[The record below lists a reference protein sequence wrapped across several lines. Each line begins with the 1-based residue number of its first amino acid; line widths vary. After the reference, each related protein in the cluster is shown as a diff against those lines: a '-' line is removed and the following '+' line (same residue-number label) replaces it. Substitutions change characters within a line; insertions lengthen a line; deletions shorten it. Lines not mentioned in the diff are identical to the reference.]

1 MITQKPIS
9 LKIDTSLLEE
19 LDREVA
25 LGWRKR
31 NGLIN
36 EAVRTYLILADSRRR
51 IRAYGSVEDQV
62 RELDQLIKKLLPG
75 LAYLDASR
83 KYILD
88 ISTMEK

>member
-1 MITQKPIS
+1 MITQKLIS
-9 LKIDTSLLEE
+9 YKIDTDLLEE
-19 LDREVA
+19 LDHEVA
-25 LGWRKR
+25 LGYRKR

-36 EAVRTYLILADSRRR
+36 QAVRTYLVLADSRRR
-51 IRAYGSVEDQV
+51 IKAYGSVDDQV

-75 LAYLDASR
+75 LAYLDAAR